1 MKRKLGYW
9 FFAQRAV
16 AYVSA
21 ELHAFEGDLCEF
33 GVGLVECGL
42 EIGACGG
49 DGENAAS
56 GGDDLSVFESSTGV
70 KDYYVFGGLIA
81 CGLIVF

>member
-1 MKRKLGYW
+1 MSRRNCIPSNESL
-9 FFAQRAV
+9 ASSV
-16 AYVSA
+16 I
-21 ELHAFEGDLCEF
+21 
-33 GVGLVECGL
+33 GLVEGGL
-42 EIGACGG
+42 KLRGEGG
-49 DGENAAS
+49 DSEDAAS

>member
-1 MKRKLGYW
+1 MKLL
-9 FFAQRAV
+9 QSQSAV
-16 AYVSA
+16 ADVAA
-21 ELHAFEGDLCEF
+21 ELHSFERDLSEF
-33 GVGLVECGL
+33 GIGLVEGGL
-42 EIGACGG
+42 KLRGKGG
-49 DGENAAS
+49 DSEDAAS